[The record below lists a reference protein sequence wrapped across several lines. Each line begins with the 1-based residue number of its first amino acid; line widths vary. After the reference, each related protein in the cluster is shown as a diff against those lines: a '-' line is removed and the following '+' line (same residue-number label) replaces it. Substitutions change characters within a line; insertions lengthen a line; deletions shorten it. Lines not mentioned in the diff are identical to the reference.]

1 MSRPQPLL
9 ATATPFPVPVERSM
23 VLSAVGKVS
32 AAQAEMARYL
42 IDGDFGPW
50 FAFADEVAALLTEGL
65 RLVLEVEAARFSGQT
80 REAVGPNRVPGR
92 RMLYFVAQHCVL
104 LARQMAR
111 CGHSATAVYQGL
123 MHESDEVVWGDF
135 PSPAKSLLPAE
146 LRALIKCSG
155 HAIDARF
162 EVGHG
167 HHALVKRYD
176 LRMLATEKRDLMPYA
191 NCDAWRAI
199 SGIEPFDFVIDPWP
213 ADEAAR
219 RFIEFY
225 HQVRSVLDAR

>member
-1 MSRPQPLL
+1 MLGDGAYFDFVTPDAAAMTIEDYAWGLLRP
-9 ATATPFPVPVERSM
+9 
-23 VLSAVGKVS
+23 
-32 AAQAEMARYL
+32 
-42 IDGDFGPW
+42 
-50 FAFADEVAALLTEGL
+50 
-65 RLVLEVEAARFSGQT
+65 RFSGQT